1 MGKKGVKMKQISLSM
16 TGYFDKGKKTKRE
29 QFLGEMEQVV
39 PWARLCALIEP
50 HYPKVSQ
57 AGGRPPLPLAR
68 MLRIYCLQ
76 QWYNLSDPGAE
87 EALYDSITMR
97 QFVGVSTDADVIPDE
112 TTILNFRRLLER
124 HKLTEALLAEI
135 NTHLCE
141 RGLFVGKGTIVDATI
156 INAPA
161 STKNAKKKRDP
172 QMHQT
177 RKGKQWYFGMK
188 VHTGTDTDSGLV
200 HTVRATAANVADVN
214 MLGELLHGGEE
225 SLHGDSAY
233 HSKALKEQAEHSG
246 LEFNVNQ
253 RGSKNHPLTQRQ
265 RARNRR
271 LSRVRATV
279 EHPFLVVKRLWGHAK
294 VRYRGIKK
302 NLAQMNM
309 LFALANIYR
318 VRRRLMGH
326 VGAVSV

>member
-1 MGKKGVKMKQISLSM
+1 MKQGSLSM

-29 QFLGEMEQVV
+29 QFLAEMDQVV
-39 PWARLCALIEP
+39 PWTRLCALIEP
-50 HYPKVSQ
+50 HYPKASP
-57 AGGRPPLPLAR
+57 AGGRPPLPLER

-76 QWYNLSDPGAE
+76 QWYNLSDPGVE

-97 QFVGVSTDADVIPDE
+97 QFAGVRTDADIIPDE
-112 TTILNFRRLLER
+112 TSVLNFRRLLES
-124 HKLTEALLAEI
+124 HQLTERLLAEI
-135 NTHLCE
+135 NAHLCE
-141 RGLFVGKGTIVDATI
+141 RGLLVGKGTIVDATI
-156 INAPA
+156 IDAPS

-188 VHTGTDTDSGLV
+188 VHIGVDTDSGLV
-200 HTVRATAANVADVN
+200 HTLTGTAANVADVN
-214 MLGELLHGGEE
+214 VLGELLHGGEQ

-233 HSKALKEQAEHSG
+233 HSKELKAHAEASG
-246 LEFNVNQ
+246 IEFNVNE
-253 RGSKNHPLTQRQ
+253 RGTRHRPLTKTQ

-294 VRYRGIKK
+294 VRYRGIRK
-302 NLAQMNM
+302 NLAQMYT
-309 LFALANIYR
+309 LFALANVYR
-318 VRRRLMGH
+318 VRRQLM
-326 VGAVSV
+326 SP

>member
-1 MGKKGVKMKQISLSM
+1 MKQIPLTM
-16 TGYFDKGKKTKRE
+16 IGYFEKGKKTKRE
-29 QFLGEMEQVV
+29 QFLAEMGQVL
-39 PWARLCALIEP
+39 PWTRLLALIEP
-50 HYPKVSQ
+50 HYPKASP
-57 AGGRPPLPLAR
+57 AGGRPPLPLER
-68 MLRIYCLQ
+68 MFRIYCLQ

-97 QFVGVSTDADVIPDE
+97 QFAGVSTDADVIPDE
-112 TTILNFRRLLER
+112 SSILNFRRLLEKHR
-124 HKLTEALLAEI
+124 LTERLLSEI
-135 NTHLCE
+135 NAHLCE
-141 RGLFVGKGTIVDATI
+141 RGLLVGKGTIVDATI
-156 INAPA
+156 INAPS

-200 HTVRATAANVADVN
+200 HTVVGTAANVADVN
-214 MLGELLHGGEE
+214 VLGELLHGGEE

-233 HSKALKEQAEHSG
+233 HSKELKTQAEASG
-246 LEFNVNQ
+246 LAFNVNQ
-253 RGSKNHPLTQRQ
+253 RATRNKPLTKAQ
-265 RARNRR
+265 RARNRG

-302 NLAQMNM
+302 NLAQMYT
-309 LFALANIYR
+309 LFALANVFR
-318 VRRRLMGH
+318 VRRQLMRT
-326 VGAVSV
+326 

>member
-1 MGKKGVKMKQISLSM
+1 MKQGSLSM

-29 QFLGEMEQVV
+29 QFLAEMDQVV

-50 HYPKVSQ
+50 HYPKASP
-57 AGGRPPLPLAR
+57 AGGRPPLPLER

-97 QFVGVSTDADVIPDE
+97 QFAGVSTDADIIPDE
-112 TTILNFRRLLER
+112 TSILNFRRLLES
-124 HKLTEALLAEI
+124 HQLTERLLAEV
-135 NTHLCE
+135 NAHLSE
-141 RGLFVGKGTIVDATI
+141 RGLLVGKGTIVDASLI
-156 INAPA
+156 DAPS
-161 STKNAKKKRDP
+161 STKNAKNKRDP

-177 RKGKQWYFGMK
+177 RKGKQWTFGMK
-188 VHTGTDTDSGLV
+188 VHIGVDTDSGLV
-200 HTVRATAANVADVN
+200 HTVRGTAANVADVN
-214 MLGELLHGGEE
+214 VLGELLHGDEE

-233 HSKALKEQAEHSG
+233 HSKQLKAQAQASG
-246 LEFNVNQ
+246 IEFNVNE
-253 RGSKNHPLTQRQ
+253 RGTRHRPLSKTQ

-294 VRYRGIKK
+294 VRYRGIAK
-302 NLAQMNM
+302 NLAQMHT
-309 LFALANIYR
+309 LFALANVYR
-318 VRRRLMGH
+318 VRRQL
-326 VGAVSV
+326 VNP

>member
-1 MGKKGVKMKQISLSM
+1 MKQRSLAM
-16 TGYFDKGKKTKRE
+16 TGYFDKGKKTRRE
-29 QFLGEMEQVV
+29 QFLAEMDQVV
-39 PWARLCALIEP
+39 PWARLYGLIEP
-50 HYPKVSQ
+50 HYPKGSP
-57 AGGRPPLPLAR
+57 AGGRPPLPLER
-68 MLRIYCLQ
+68 MFRIYCLQ

-97 QFVGVSTDADVIPDE
+97 RFVGVCTDADVIPDE
-112 TTILNFRRLLER
+112 TSILNFRRLLEK
-124 HKLTEALLAEI
+124 HKLTEQLFAEV
-135 NTHLCE
+135 NTHLSE
-141 RGLFVGKGTIVDATI
+141 RGLIVGKGTIVDATI
-156 INAPA
+156 IDAPS

-188 VHTGTDTDSGLV
+188 VHTGTDTESGLV

-214 MLGELLHGGEE
+214 VLGELLHGTEE

-233 HSKALKEQAEHSG
+233 HSKQLKADAEAAG
-246 LEFNVNQ
+246 IEFNVNQ
-253 RGSKNHPLTQRQ
+253 RGSKHRPLTKAQ

-302 NLAQMNM
+302 NLTQMYT
-309 LFALANIYR
+309 LFALANVFR
-318 VRRRLMGH
+318 VRQQLMTT
-326 VGAVSV
+326 